1 MLQRIEEGKTS
12 FMKIES
18 NDCKKASEF
27 SSIKMSL
34 YQDQYDSRAKTN
46 TTFSS
51 LTQLLQGVPPG
62 SVLVPIL
69 FNIYVNDIF
78 FALKAIDSNLKLVLD
93 VSAKF

>member
-46 TTFSS
+46 ITFSS
-51 LTQLLQGVPPG
+51 LTQLLQGVPKG
-62 SVLVPIL
+62 LVYYQLI
-69 FNIYVNDIF
+69 V
-78 FALKAIDSNLKLVLD
+78 
-93 VSAKF
+93 